1 MSISR
6 LNASWLAGHNENT
19 LALANVNLNF
29 ALIKI
34 QPPSEY
40 SGLGMILS
48 SSRRRAAED
57 GELHQT
63 ARKLSVLFRPL
74 LPKTPALLKV
84 YGKRV
89 SEISKTLDSNR
100 HTGFRLSAMFSDWV
114 GIDATSIWAA
124 ATSGPAAITVHLVA
138 CMIARV
144 FTTSEAT
151 SLWYELVERRKE
163 QLVKAEAEGMAD
175 DSDMLAARCDISRT
189 QLAEWDA
196 SARAWLQSADEA
208 MAEKQTRL
216 MRAIEELR
224 LPIENDPALLDSVMK
239 ACTAALESME
249 KLIGGT
255 AQRVQSPAVLLG
267 LSCWHI
273 YPDLLVLGTG
283 KIEPT
288 KQQDPLVSDGGL
300 LTIGMQLEGGTD
312 ESIFW
317 SLPLSFLRR
326 YGDPVVA
333 QGYIGPGHSRISLQ
347 ELIFITMGCL
357 FGHWGSAAANNDFAA
372 SWVTLIYHLFRESK
386 SSLPAR
392 SYSANDDGS
401 LVHSPVHSQSW
412 LSVLNQAATTFIDAQ
427 GEEKRE
433 YQRLISLGRRK
444 RSFLGE
450 SKFQTDPSRVT
461 VTSLKYKLR
470 NSVDRT
476 HTHQKLLD
484 FEDESYEPMFGFLGV
499 NKILYCLDTPEERIE
514 FLRKVATHKGLDPKR
529 HLIQYDKQA
538 RKQGRPSFDRSLAL
552 EFASVAPVLVT
563 NTRKRGQDGGEKL
576 SSIVSNIRWRSK
588 DSVQLG
594 EKSSGHE
601 ERFFTA
607 PEELFSSMSSI
618 LIGNHTA
625 AIVWLPEHT
634 ILDNAVL
641 VPNTDELQ
649 MSRSHTEVSPE
660 DMKVLLQGCHLNRS
674 SLQRSFQESGFRE
687 THDVPRRGITRALLC
702 VGNILRVYKLLPGA
716 TISTKILQ
724 RPIPEVFH
732 PKRHGS
738 FVTSTLSRKYA
749 LALVAYCES
758 GYCILDPPML
768 DKVFALSTGNSIF
781 VYGALL
787 SDPAERV
794 EGYEL
799 RRLHG
804 NIGRPGIALM
814 ISPTH
819 PRVRASNDENWRVIN
834 HDAFDSTAVD
844 SFESTSLHIWFT
856 NYVLPLAVQS
866 SGNRDSEAYLLESVI
881 SIHDNGKW
889 VADVDMCDAL
899 ANSAVAIETCHG
911 KCLAEALPAGPYHD
925 TEELTAID
933 CWEELLDPPMGD
945 IIVRAQNNWVA
956 RLALLSVAHQL
967 SFNVLVLPKDF
978 CYRCFNR
985 TIFAKYIL
993 PEMSSALGRHCA
1005 AIM

>member
-1 MSISR
+1 MM
-6 LNASWLAGHNENT
+6 E
-19 LALANVNLNF
+19 
-29 ALIKI
+29 
-34 QPPSEY
+34 E
-40 SGLGMILS
+40 
-48 SSRRRAAED
+48 
-57 GELHQT
+57 T

-84 YGKRV
+84 YGERV

-100 HTGFRLSAMFSDWV
+100 NTGFRLSAMFSDWV

-175 DSDMLAARCDISRT
+175 ESDMLAARCDISRT

-196 SARAWLQSADEA
+196 SARAWLQSADQA
-208 MAEKQTRL
+208 MAVKQTRL
-216 MRAIEELR
+216 MRALEELR
-224 LPIENDPALLDSVMK
+224 LPIENDPTLLDSVMK

-249 KLIGGT
+249 KLICGT

-273 YPDLLVLGTG
+273 YPDLLVLGAG

-288 KQQDPLVSDGGL
+288 KQQDPLVPNGGL

-317 SLPLSFLRR
+317 SLPLSFLRW

-333 QGYIGPGHSRISLQ
+333 QGYIGPGHSRISPQ
-347 ELIFITMGCL
+347 ELIFVTMGCL
-357 FGHWGSAAANNDFAA
+357 FGHWGPVAANNDFAA
-372 SWVTLIYHLFRESK
+372 SWVTLIYYLFKASK

-392 SYSANDDGS
+392 SSFVNDDVS
-401 LVHSPVHSQSW
+401 AVHSQSW

-444 RSFLGE
+444 RNFLGGP
-450 SKFQTDPSRVT
+450 KFQTDTSRVPI
-461 VTSLKYKLR
+461 TSLKHKLPY
-470 NSVDRT
+470 SLDRT
-476 HTHQKLLD
+476 HMHQKVED
-484 FEDESYEPMFGFLGV
+484 PEDESYKPMFGFLSV
-499 NKILYCLDTPEERIE
+499 DKILYCLETPEERIE
-514 FLRKVATHKGLDPKR
+514 FLRKVATHKRLDPKR
-529 HLIQYDKQA
+529 HLIQYNKQA
-538 RKQGRPSFDRSLAL
+538 RQQSFVSLDRSLAL

-563 NTRKRGQDGGEKL
+563 HTRKRGQDGREKL
-576 SSIVSNIRWRSK
+576 SPIVSNTRWRSK
-588 DSVQLG
+588 ESVQLG

-601 ERFFTA
+601 ERYFTA
-607 PEELFSSMSSI
+607 PEELFNSVSGQSLLS
-618 LIGNHTA
+618 IGNHLA
-625 AIVWLPEHT
+625 AIVWLPGHT
-634 ILDNAVL
+634 ILDNAIL
-641 VPNTDELQ
+641 LPITDELRL
-649 MSRSHTEVSPE
+649 SRSYTGVSPE
-660 DMKVLLQGCHLNRS
+660 DMKVLLQGRHLNRAR
-674 SLQRSFQESGFRE
+674 LQRFFQ
-687 THDVPRRGITRALLC
+687 HDDFIGSLDVRAAGITRTLLC

-716 TISTKILQ
+716 MISTKILQ

-732 PKRHGS
+732 PKVLGI
-738 FVTSTLSRKYA
+738 FVTSTLSGKDA

-758 GYCILDPPML
+758 GYCMLDPPML

-787 SDPAERV
+787 SDPAEHV
-794 EGYEL
+794 EAYEL

-856 NYVLPLAVQS
+856 NYVLPLSVQS

-889 VADVDMCDAL
+889 VADIDMFDAL
-899 ANSAVAIETCHG
+899 ANYKVAIETCHG
-911 KCLAEALPAGPYHD
+911 NCLAGTLPAGPYHE
-925 TEELTAID
+925 TKELTAID
-933 CWEELLDPPMGD
+933 CWEELLDPPTGD
-945 IIVRAQNNWVA
+945 VIVRAQNNWVA

-967 SFNVLVLPKDF
+967 KFDVLVLPKDF
-978 CYRCFNR
+978 CYKCFKR
-985 TIFAKYIL
+985 TVFEEWFGSEA
-993 PEMSSALGRHCA
+993 GQCA